1 MAKQVYNRVFTEE
14 KWKQVN
20 KYNKQLLEDYKLQIK
35 SEGKSEKTIKQ
46 YYNDARIILIYILEE
61 LDNKPIYKL
70 NRKAFRNFI
79 LYMQENGMSASRIN
93 RILCTSRNLLN
104 FGLDDDDYSDEFEDC
119 KVNPS
124 RIKGT
129 KKEKVRDIVFLEDS
143 EVRVIFDYLIEKG
156 RYSEA
161 LLCAIMYE
169 SCGRRNEIYQIK
181 RYDIS
186 LDSNICKNQV
196 RGKGG
201 KTYRPIYNDMT
212 KEAYKLLEE
221 SRNDDYDCLWL
232 TRQGTP
238 ASYETLYNQVIS
250 WRKILEKQLGVK
262 KDFNVHSLRHSC
274 AENLEN
280 GTHHI
285 AVKLGKRFELPQ
297 IQKLMN
303 HSDISTTQSYLAD
316 KDEDILLEA
325 FGI

>member
-129 KKEKVRDIVFLEDS
+129 KKEKKREIVFLEDS
-143 EVRVIFDYLIEKG
+143 EIRVIYDYLIEKE

-161 LLCAIMYE
+161 LLCAIMYD
-169 SCGRRNEIYQIK
+169 GAIRRQEAFQIK
-181 RYDIS
+181 RHDIS
-186 LDSNICKNQV
+186 LYSNICKNQI

-201 KTYRPIYNDMT
+201 KMYRPIYNDMT
-212 KEAYKLLEE
+212 KEAYRLLEE
-221 SRNDDYDCLWL
+221 SRSDNYDCLWL

-250 WRKILEKQLGVK
+250 WRKILEKEYGVSK
-262 KDFNVHSLRHSC
+262 EFNPHSFRHSNLT
-274 AENLEN
+274 NLEN
-280 GTHHI
+280 GTHYI
-285 AVKLGKRFELPQ
+285 AVKLNKKFELKEL
-297 IQKLMN
+297 QKLAN
-303 HSDISTTQSYLAD
+303 HSDISTTQSYIKSD
-316 KDEDILLEA
+316 DETVLLDA
-325 FGI
+325 FGL